1 MREVKDGFDLWANV
15 DSILDAQ
22 GLTNIQL
29 AQRIGIGYRTI
40 TTQRNRHTIPNAL
53 QFATMAQAL
62 GVSMEYLLTGK
73 DSRPLSEEAR
83 LVEGDDELKALV
95 RAVRRDRR
103 LLSAVSAVVLSYEDT
118 EGKKA

>member
-1 MREVKDGFDLWANV
+1 MVINGYDIWKRV
-15 DSILDAQ
+15 DELNPCKSLAELSRKNGLDYLSMKQ
-22 GLTNIQL
+22 
-29 AQRIGIGYRTI
+29 QRRDCRLPKTAEFF
-40 TTQRNRHTIPNAL
+40 AL
-53 QFATMAQAL
+53 SQAL
-62 GVSMEYLLTGK
+62 NVSMEYLLTGH